1 MGWGRVG
8 YHAARMFEAAEVGRK
23 LEKEEYRAQVPV
35 LRAQLLEVQQQL
47 LNAPF
52 PVIVLFAGVDAA
64 GKSETASLLN
74 EWMDPHWIVT
84 RGYMDPSAEERER
97 PRLWRYWR
105 DLPPK
110 GRIALFLSAWYS
122 SPIRDRVAHR
132 ITTHEFDALLDEVAA
147 FERALTDDGVVIL
160 KFWMHLGKAAQ
171 KKRFRAWEKDP
182 LRRWRVGKDSW
193 RHWRMFDRFVTAA
206 DRAIRRTSNDQA
218 PWHIVEGDDER
229 YRSVAVGTVLRDA
242 ISRGLER
249 ALAVRRPTRRKA
261 SRESGGPRAM
271 LDEIE
276 RDFNVLD
283 RLDMTRRLDPKDFD
297 TALERQQGRLNL
309 LQRKAN
315 AEGVSTILV
324 FEGWD
329 AAGKGGAIR
338 RITAALDARDYQV
351 IATSAP
357 TDEEKARHYLWRFW
371 RHLSRAGRITIFDRS
386 WYGRVL
392 VERVEGFATGDE
404 YRRGYG
410 EIRHFEEQL
419 IAHGILLVKFWIHI
433 TKDEQLR
440 RFRDRRRTEHK
451 RWKIGPE
458 DWRNRGR
465 WSDYTLAVDEMVA
478 QTSTNVAPWTL
489 VEGNDKNYARI
500 KVIKTL
506 ADRLDDGLKDS

>member
-1 MGWGRVG
+1 VG
-8 YHAARMFEAAEVGRK
+8 YHGGQMFEAAEVGKK
-23 LEKEEYRAQVPV
+23 LEKEIYKAQVPV
-35 LRAQLLEVQQQL
+35 LRNELLEAQQQL

-84 RGYMDPSAEERER
+84 RGYMDPSEEELER

-105 DLPPK
+105 DLPLK

-122 SPIRDRVAHR
+122 SPIRDRVAR
-132 ITTHEFDALLDEVAA
+132 RTTNAEFDVLLDEIAA
-147 FERALTDDGVVIL
+147 FERALTDDGAVIL

-171 KKRFRAWEKDP
+171 KKRFKAWEKDP

-193 RHWRMFDRFVTAA
+193 RHWKMFGKFVAA
-206 DRAIRRTSNDQA
+206 AERAIRHTSTDHA
-218 PWHIVEGDDER
+218 PWQIVEGEDER
-229 YRSVAVGTVLRDA
+229 YRSVAVGTALRDA
-242 ISRGLER
+242 IRRALER
-249 ALAVRRPTRRKA
+249 VPKKSRTAPRKTARRAKGPGSALDR
-261 SRESGGPRAM
+261 
-271 LDEIE
+271 IE

-283 RLDMTRRLDPKDFD
+283 RLDMTQTLDPKRFD
-297 TALERQQGRLNL
+297 EALERQQGRLNL
-309 LQRKAN
+309 LQRKALDN
-315 AEGVSTILV
+315 GISTILV

-338 RITAALDARDYQV
+338 RITGALDARDYQV
-351 IATSAP
+351 IPVSAP

-392 VERVEGFATGDE
+392 VERVEGFATEDE
-404 YRRGYG
+404 WRRGYS

-419 IAHGILLVKFWIHI
+419 VSDGILLVKFWIHV

-440 RFRDRRRTEHK
+440 RFRERKRTEFK
-451 RWKIGPE
+451 RWKITPE

-465 WSDYTLAVDEMVA
+465 WGDYTLAVNEMVA
-478 QTSTNVAPWTL
+478 RTSTKVAPWTL
-489 VEGNDKNYARI
+489 VEGNDKNFARI
-500 KVIKTL
+500 KVLKTL
-506 ADRLDDGLKDS
+506 ADRMEKRLRKER

>member
-1 MGWGRVG
+1 MG

-47 LNAPF
+47 LHAPF

-171 KKRFRAWEKDP
+171 KKRFKAWEKDP

-218 PWHIVEGDDER
+218 PWHIVEGEDER

-242 ISRGLER
+242 ISRGLEGAR
-249 ALAVRRPTRRKA
+249 AVRRPKRRKA
-261 SRESGGPRAM
+261 STRIGRPPIDARSDRTRLQCARSARHDPASRSEELRHRPRASTGTPQSAAAEGAM
-271 LDEIE
+271 PG
-276 RDFNVLD
+276 
-283 RLDMTRRLDPKDFD
+283 TSRRLWSSRVGTRP
-297 TALERQQGRLNL
+297 ARAAPSGASPRPSMP
-309 LQRKAN
+309 
-315 AEGVSTILV
+315 GTI
-324 FEGWD
+324 
-329 AAGKGGAIR
+329 R
-338 RITAALDARDYQV
+338 
-351 IATSAP
+351 
-357 TDEEKARHYLWRFW
+357 
-371 RHLSRAGRITIFDRS
+371 
-386 WYGRVL
+386 
-392 VERVEGFATGDE
+392 
-404 YRRGYG
+404 
-410 EIRHFEEQL
+410 
-419 IAHGILLVKFWIHI
+419 
-433 TKDEQLR
+433 
-440 RFRDRRRTEHK
+440 
-451 RWKIGPE
+451 
-458 DWRNRGR
+458 
-465 WSDYTLAVDEMVA
+465 
-478 QTSTNVAPWTL
+478 
-489 VEGNDKNYARI
+489 
-500 KVIKTL
+500 
-506 ADRLDDGLKDS
+506 

>member
-1 MGWGRVG
+1 
-8 YHAARMFEAAEVGRK
+8 MFEAAEVGRK
-23 LEKEEYRAQVPV
+23 LEKDAYKAQVPV
-35 LRAQLLEVQQQL
+35 LRNELLDAQQQL
-47 LNAPF
+47 LQAPF

-84 RGYMDPSAEERER
+84 RGYVDPSEEELER

-122 SPIRDRVAHR
+122 SPIRHRVARR
-132 ITTHEFDALLDEVAA
+132 ISNAEFDALLDEVAA
-147 FERALTDDGVVIL
+147 FERALTDDGAIIL

-171 KKRFRAWEKDP
+171 KKRFKAWEKDP
-182 LRRWRVGKDSW
+182 LRRWRVNKDSW
-193 RHWRMFDRFVTAA
+193 RHWRMFDRFVAAA

-218 PWHIVEGDDER
+218 PWHIVEGEDER

-242 ISRGLER
+242 IRRGLER
-249 ALAVRRPTRRKA
+249 AKGRERPVRQTAKRRVAA
-261 SRESGGPRAM
+261 SRST
-271 LDEIE
+271 LDQIE

-283 RLDMTRRLDPKDFD
+283 RLDMAQRLDPKEFD
-297 TALERQQGRLNL
+297 TTLERQQGRLNQ

-315 AEGVSTILV
+315 AKGVSTILV

-338 RITAALDARDYQV
+338 RITSALDARDYQV
-351 IATSAP
+351 IPISAP
-357 TDEEKARHYLWRFW
+357 TDEEKAQHYLWRFW

-404 YRRGYG
+404 YRRGYS

-419 IAHGILLVKFWIHI
+419 IAQGNLLLKFWIHI
-433 TKDEQLR
+433 SKDEQLR
-440 RFRDRRRTEHK
+440 RFRERKRTEFK
-451 RWKIGPE
+451 RWKITPE

-465 WSDYTLAVDEMVA
+465 WTDYTLAVNEMVA
-478 QTSTNVAPWTL
+478 RTSTEVAPWTL
-489 VEGNDKNYARI
+489 VEGNDKNFARI
-500 KVIKTL
+500 KVLKTL
-506 ADRLDDGLKDS
+506 VDRLERRLKK